1 MQDSP
6 RANPEDT
13 REALL
18 RALRGHDSH
27 AQLPV
32 VSRTRRAIR
41 VANETRRENGERGR
55 RNFGISLFAGSALF
69 VLLAPALWYGLDD
82 LISGEHFTDLPTQL
96 ALVSTLLM
104 MSIVAALI
112 VLWRSRA
119 GHDGFPRDP

>member
-1 MQDSP
+1 MQDST
-6 RANPEDT
+6 RSNPEDT
-13 REALL
+13 RKALL
-18 RALRGHDSH
+18 RAIRGHDIH

-32 VSRTRRAIR
+32 VTKTRRAIR
-41 VANETRRENGERGR
+41 VANETRREKGERGR
-55 RNFGISLFAGSALF
+55 RNFGISLFAGGALF
-69 VLLAPALWYGLDD
+69 VLIAPALWDGLDD
-82 LISGEHFTDLPTQL
+82 LIGGEHFTDLPTQV